1 MVAMSFAV
9 KELLVALKGF
19 VSNFILAKS
28 TPAVMK
34 KKPTEQLLV
43 TTPLSP
49 IINCTCLVFYIYF
62 KVNQTFIPKLF

>member
-28 TPAVMK
+28 TLAVMK

-43 TTPLSP
+43 TTPLSLSL
-49 IINCTCLVFYIYF
+49 IVLT
-62 KVNQTFIPKLF
+62 

>member
-28 TPAVMK
+28 TPGVMK
-34 KKPTEQLLV
+34 KEANRTIGSHHPTPR
-43 TTPLSP
+43 PLP
-49 IINCTCLVFYIYF
+49 YH
-62 KVNQTFIPKLF
+62 KLYSLSILNLFQS